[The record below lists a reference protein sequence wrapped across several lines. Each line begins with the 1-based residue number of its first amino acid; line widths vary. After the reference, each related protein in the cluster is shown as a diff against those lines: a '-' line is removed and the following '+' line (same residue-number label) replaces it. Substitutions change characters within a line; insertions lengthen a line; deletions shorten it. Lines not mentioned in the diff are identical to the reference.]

1 MAIQVTK
8 FQDNAGKEWP
18 TELEADASNV
28 QLANQDEV
36 AAFVKIHF
44 PTKADAKRGNP
55 HAGTAMKGIFLWEA
69 HKAQRPELIA

>member
-8 FQDNAGKEWP
+8 FQDQAGNQFD
-18 TELEADASNV
+18 TELEADASNI
-28 QLANQDEV
+28 QLAQQDEV

-44 PTKADAKRGNP
+44 PTKDGSKRGNP

-69 HKAQRPELIA
+69 QKAQRPELIA

>member
-8 FQDNAGKEWP
+8 FQDNAGNQFN
-18 TELEADASNV
+18 TELEADASNI
-28 QLANQDEV
+28 QLAQQDEV

-44 PTKADAKRGNP
+44 PTKDGSKRGNP